1 MHKYEATAKGVMAWA
16 ESELEHVGRI
26 ASIKDKAI
34 QYSYALSTVN
44 GMAHL
49 RNALFELVNDPA
61 YAHHKVDLLKTHG
74 AVIRVMKHLIREYK
88 VKLQTIKD
96 FNVKHVLGDMS
107 YLNKNKT
114 HSTRK
119 NNRTHKKNKNNRTH
133 KTNKNRD

>member
-1 MHKYEATAKGVMAWA
+1 MHKYEATANGVMQWA
-16 ESELEHVGRI
+16 QSELEHVGRI

-61 YAHHKVDLLKTHG
+61 YAHHKVDLLKTHN
-74 AVIRVMKHLIREYK
+74 AVIRVIKHLIREYK

-114 HSTRK
+114 RK
-119 NNRTHKKNKNNRTH
+119 NRR
-133 KTNKNRD
+133 

>member
-1 MHKYEATAKGVMAWA
+1 MHKYESTANGVMAWA
-16 ESELEHVGRI
+16 QSELEHVGRI

-61 YAHHKVDLLKTHG
+61 YAHHKVDLLKTHN
-74 AVIRVMKHLIREYK
+74 AVIRVIKHLIREYK

-114 HSTRK
+114 RK
-119 NNRTHKKNKNNRTH
+119 THKAH
-133 KTNKNRD
+133 KAHKNRR